1 MVLCQQAFNNMGMN
15 AKKLPQ
21 ESYTKSYSG
30 GESTRKM
37 LSSFDMLAGGTQ

>member
-1 MVLCQQAFNNMGMN
+1 MGLCRRAFGSMGMN
-15 AKKLPQ
+15 AQKLPR

-37 LSSFDMLAGGTQ
+37 LLSFDMLAGGTQ

>member
-1 MVLCQQAFNNMGMN
+1 MVLCQRAFRNMGMN

-30 GESTRKM
+30 GESTRKI
-37 LSSFDMLAGGTQ
+37 LLSFDVLAGGTR